1 MARNMARNMAR
12 TIAMF
17 SLVLALVAPATALAW
32 GAEGHRLVADIALH
46 FLTPAARK
54 AVDALLAADAELD
67 PDSRIRSLADASVW
81 ADEVRS
87 LRPETRGW
95 HFDNIPLC
103 GTADPARYCV
113 NGNCASAQIE
123 RLRGVLADPNA
134 GRRDRLEALK
144 YLVHFIGDIH
154 QPLHSADNDDRG
166 GNAVPVAVAGA
177 IDLTNLHAHWDFDL
191 VRRFTAERH
200 NSASALAKRIR
211 PEEQVQWSRGRA
223 SDWVAQI
230 HRVAADIAYGKLP
243 SPPVCG
249 APSSEPATIDSNYY
263 RSVRPVLT
271 ILFKQAGIRLAAVLN
286 EALP

>member
-1 MARNMARNMAR
+1 M
-12 TIAMF
+12 
-17 SLVLALVAPATALAW
+17 
-32 GAEGHRLVADIALH
+32 
-46 FLTPAARK
+46 
-54 AVDALLAADAELD
+54 
-67 PDSRIRSLADASVW
+67 
-81 ADEVRS
+81 
-87 LRPETRGW
+87 
-95 HFDNIPLC
+95 
-103 GTADPARYCV
+103 
-113 NGNCASAQIE
+113 
-123 RLRGVLADPNA
+123 LADPNA

-166 GNAVPVAVAGA
+166 GNAVPVAVAGM

-200 NSASALAKRIR
+200 HSASALAKRIR
-211 PEEQVQWSRGRA
+211 PDEQAQWSRGRA
-223 SDWVAQI
+223 SDWVAQT

-271 ILFKQAGIRLAAVLN
+271 VLFKQAGVRLAAVLN